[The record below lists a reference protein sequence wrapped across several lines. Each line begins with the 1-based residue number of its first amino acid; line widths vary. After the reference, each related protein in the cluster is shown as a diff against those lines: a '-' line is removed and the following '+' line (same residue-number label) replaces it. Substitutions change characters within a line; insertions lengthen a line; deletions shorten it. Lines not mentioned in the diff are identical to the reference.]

1 MSPDLYRTLQLRLE
15 FANGLQLL
23 KMVVKDNSEG

>member
-1 MSPDLYRTLQLRLE
+1 MPPNLYRTLQLRLA

-23 KMVVKDNSEG
+23 KMVVKDNLEG